1 MTDLKWKD
9 LALTESS
16 QILVFEGGNLLVFS
30 TTFLTYAVKGSEVI
44 HMYRIGSTMKRSVYT
59 RNGAFHLMQTK
70 TYSQIQGIML

>member
-16 QILVFEGGNLLVFS
+16 QVFEGGNLLVFS

-44 HMYRIGSTMKRSVYT
+44 HMYRMGSTMRRSVYT
-59 RNGAFHLMQTK
+59 RNAAFH
-70 TYSQIQGIML
+70 